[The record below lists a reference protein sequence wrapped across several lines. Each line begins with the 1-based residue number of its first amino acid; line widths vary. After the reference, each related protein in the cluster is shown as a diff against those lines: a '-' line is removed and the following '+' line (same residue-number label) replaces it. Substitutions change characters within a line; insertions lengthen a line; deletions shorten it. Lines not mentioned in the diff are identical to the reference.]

1 MGKIFIVS
9 CFSQTNQGLDI
20 LNVSFTPKRE
30 VFCETNDV
38 LCNEASH

>member
-1 MGKIFIVS
+1 MIHHRFPNS
-9 CFSQTNQGLDI
+9 I

-38 LCNEASH
+38 LRNEAVIETKIKM